1 MFSPTLYKTKISHLK
16 THNNYPQFP
25 TFEPKPTAFPKY
37 RMTGI
42 HFNIWAII
50 ILFGAAQGLF
60 LAVYLFT
67 KPQNRDANKWLALL
81 LTVVSLHLIE
91 YAADIAGVTL
101 QYPIFIAITYPLLF
115 CMGPFYYIYCRYL
128 LDKNYSTTFKSAL
141 HFLPSLIAL
150 LMMLPFYSMAPEAKV
165 SLITG
170 VSKNGIIN
178 IPNEQLIFMG
188 AHVVQSVV
196 YIFAAYKFIG
206 KKEEELKNF
215 SSDVFGLKKLEWLNA
230 FSLYFSI
237 YFLLYFVLVV
247 LLTFIHSFQI
257 QLDYI
262 LLLITSLSIYAI
274 GYSAISTP
282 EIFKAVPDFDLQS
295 FELNKQIPVSEPRNA
310 NKFPELK
317 EKLLQ
322 YMDSNKPYLKSDL
335 KISELADSL
344 TVPYY
349 HLSQLINDEFFV
361 NFYDFINKYRVEE
374 AKKLLI
380 EDTNNYKILAIAY
393 EVGFNSKAT
402 FNRVFKKFTDLTPSE
417 FKEKFSPKSG
427 DTIPSQA

>member
-1 MFSPTLYKTKISHLK
+1 M
-16 THNNYPQFP
+16 
-25 TFEPKPTAFPKY
+25 A
-37 RMTGI
+37 GI
-42 HFNIWAII
+42 NFNIWAII

-60 LAVYLFT
+60 LAFYLFA

-81 LTVVSLHLIE
+81 LTVISLHLIE

-101 QYPIFIAITYPLLF
+101 QYPIFIAVTYPLLF

-128 LDKNYSTTFKSAL
+128 LDKNYSTSFKSAL
-141 HFLPSLIAL
+141 HFLPSLIVL
-150 LMMLPFYSMAPEAKV
+150 LMMLPFYSMANEAKI
-165 SLITG
+165 SFITG
-170 VSKNGIIN
+170 LSNNGIMK
-178 IPNEQLIFMG
+178 IPTGQLVFMG
-188 AHVVQSVV
+188 THVIQTVA

-206 KKEEELKNF
+206 KKEEELKQF
-215 SSDVFGLKKLEWLNA
+215 SSDVFVLKKLEWLNA

-237 YFLLYFVLVV
+237 YLLLYFILVV
-247 LLTFIHSFQI
+247 LLTFINSFQI

-262 LLLITSLSIYAI
+262 LLLITSFSIYAI
-274 GYSAISTP
+274 GYSAISNP
-282 EIFKAVPDFDLQS
+282 EIFKAIPEFELQS
-295 FELNKQIPVSEPRNA
+295 FESGKKTPVSESRNS
-310 NKFPELK
+310 NQFPELK

-344 TVPYY
+344 AVPYY
-349 HLSQLINDEFFV
+349 QLSQLINDEFLV

-380 EDTNNYKILAIAY
+380 EDRNNYKILAVAY

-402 FNRVFKKFTDLTPSE
+402 FNRVFKKFTELTPSE
-417 FKEKFSPKSG
+417 FKEKFSPQSDG
-427 DTIPSQA
+427 TIPSEA

>member
-1 MFSPTLYKTKISHLK
+1 MS
-16 THNNYPQFP
+16 
-25 TFEPKPTAFPKY
+25 
-37 RMTGI
+37 GI
-42 HFNIWAII
+42 QFNIWAII

-81 LTVVSLHLIE
+81 LTVISLHLIE
-91 YAADIAGVTL
+91 YAANIAGATL

-128 LDKNYSTTFKSAL
+128 LDKNYSTHFKSAL
-141 HFLPSLIAL
+141 HFLPSLIVL
-150 LMMLPFYSMAPEAKV
+150 LMMLPFYGMANETKINF
-165 SLITG
+165 ITG
-170 VSKNGIIN
+170 LSTNGIMK
-178 IPNEQLIFMG
+178 IPSGQLVFMG
-188 AHVVQSVV
+188 AHVIQTVT

-206 KKEEELKNF
+206 KKEEELKKF
-215 SSDVFGLKKLEWLNA
+215 SSDVSVLKKLGWLNA

-237 YFLLYFVLVV
+237 YLLLYFILVV
-247 LLTFIHSFQI
+247 LLTFINSFQI

-262 LLLITSLSIYAI
+262 LLLITSISIYAI
-274 GYSAISTP
+274 GYSAISNP
-282 EIFKAVPDFDLQS
+282 EIFKTLPEFESQS
-295 FELNKQIPVSEPRNA
+295 LELNEVTPASEPRNS

-344 TVPYY
+344 AVPYY
-349 HLSQLINDEFFV
+349 QLSQLINDEFLV

-380 EDTNNYKILAIAY
+380 EDTKNYKILAIAY

-417 FKEKFSPKSG
+417 FKEKFSPASG
-427 DTIPSQA
+427 DTIPSEA